1 MNIQNPVPF
10 YNFETTKPDQ
20 TLQLNEYYF
29 VMASN
34 GEYLKSKNLQEFEEI
49 KSWRNILFSG
59 KVKTNQYVY
68 FKIGS
73 TWHKKNFSQLS
84 VSNSCIFGVFDLHLI
99 HTDFSSLIFKI
110 RIGGKQKPE
119 SYELL

>member
-1 MNIQNPVPF
+1 MSPKIPLYDF
-10 YNFETTKPDQ
+10 HTTEPDP

-34 GEYLKSKNLQEFEEI
+34 GEFLKSKNLQEFEEI
-49 KSWRNILFSG
+49 KSWGNILFSG

-68 FKIGS
+68 FKIGG
-73 TWHKKNFSQLS
+73 TWHKKKFSQLS
-84 VSNSCIFGVFDLHLI
+84 VSNSCIWGVFDLHLI

-110 RIGGKQKPE
+110 KIGDKQIPE

>member
-1 MNIQNPVPF
+1 MATPN
-10 YNFETTKPDQ
+10 YNFQITEPDKN
-20 TLQLNEYYF
+20 LQLNEYYF

-34 GEYLKSKNLQEFEEI
+34 GEFLKSKNLQEFEEI
-49 KSWRNILFSG
+49 KNWATIIYFG

-73 TWHKKNFSQLS
+73 TWHKKNFSTLS
-84 VSNSCIFGVFDLHLI
+84 VSQPIETGVFDLHLI
-99 HTDFSSLIFKI
+99 HTDFSSQISKI
-110 RIGGKQKPE
+110 KIGGKQLPE